1 MSANV
6 PLFLRPS
13 LREVIAR
20 MNDPRGQILKWFF
33 GLSVVGSVISSL
45 LFVYATQKWQE
56 AVATIALAF
65 TSTALSAALI
75 EISVRFREVW
85 ERVNVIRQF
94 AAFFGTADQT
104 SQTAAIVLACFPT
117 KDWPIGKQPLI
128 TTDQPYGVTAAWSKY
143 SLKHLASIHSLGTT
157 MADIEVASDITAA
170 FSGVG
175 LPTPKILWDIHAI
188 AEAQRAD
195 STVSTFISVGLSS
208 NVFSVWVAAEKSEA
222 AIKID
227 SADTIKV
234 ASRFA
239 GADSWTEFR
248 ETPDKGPRYGLLAKC
263 ALENDKT
270 AMVIGGISA
279 EASALM
285 SSFLSKHWQDILRA
299 RDPQTNLQIG
309 NSEFSVVVE
318 ITKGGVEICDLRV
331 RESSRAGSEQ

>member
-1 MSANV
+1 
-6 PLFLRPS
+6 
-13 LREVIAR
+13 
-20 MNDPRGQILKWFF
+20 MNDPRGRLLKWFL
-33 GLSVVGSVISSL
+33 GLSVLGSVISSL
-45 LFVYATQKWQE
+45 SFVYATQKWQE

-75 EISVRFREVW
+75 EISVRIREVW
-85 ERVNVIRQF
+85 ERVNLIRQF
-94 AAFFGTADQT
+94 AALFGTADQT

-117 KDWPIGKQPLI
+117 KEWPIAKEPLI
-128 TTDQPYGVTAAWSKY
+128 TTDQPYGVTEAWSKY

-157 MADIEVASDITAA
+157 MADIEVASDVIAA

-175 LPTPKILWDIHAI
+175 LPTPKIVWDIHAI

-208 NVFSVWVAAEKSEA
+208 NVFSVWVATEKSQA

-234 ASRFA
+234 ASRFE

-248 ETPDKGPRYGLLAKC
+248 ETADKGPRYGLLAKC

-270 AMVIGGISA
+270 AMVVGGISA
-279 EASALM
+279 EASTLM

-299 RDPQTNLQIG
+299 RDPQSNRQVG

-331 RESSRAGSEQ
+331 RRSNRGDARR